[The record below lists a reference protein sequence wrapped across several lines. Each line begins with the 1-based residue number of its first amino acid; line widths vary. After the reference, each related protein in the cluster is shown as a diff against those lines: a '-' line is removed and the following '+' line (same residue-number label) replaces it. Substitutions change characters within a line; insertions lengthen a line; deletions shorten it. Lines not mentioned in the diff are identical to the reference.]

1 MRFLRTMLVLF
12 VPMFVFGCTQA
23 PQIDLDAEQASL
35 AAAAEAY
42 HDAASSLDTEALMAL
57 YAETSRIIAPDEHEV
72 RGLED
77 IREWLNGMLELTNF
91 EVVFET
97 PTVQVSSTGGY
108 GYSLANA
115 TMSFDGPDGEH
126 ISEQVRDLHVWE
138 KYPDGSWKVVVDIW
152 NSPPESS
159 SEDM

>member
-1 MRFLRTMLVLF
+1 MRLQRTMFILFLSVLL
-12 VPMFVFGCTQA
+12 FGCTQA
-23 PQIDLDAEQASL
+23 PQVDLDAERASL
-35 AAAAEAY
+35 QAAVEAY
-42 HDAASSLDTEALMAL
+42 HDAGSTLDTEALLMF
-57 YAETSRIIAPDEHEV
+57 YAEDSRIIAPDEDEV

-97 PTVQVSSTGGY
+97 PNIQVSTAGGY
-108 GYSLANA
+108 GYSLATA
-115 TMSFDGPDGEH
+115 TMSFDDPDGEH
-126 ISEQVRDLHVWE
+126 ISDTVRLLHVWE

-159 SEDM
+159 SQDM